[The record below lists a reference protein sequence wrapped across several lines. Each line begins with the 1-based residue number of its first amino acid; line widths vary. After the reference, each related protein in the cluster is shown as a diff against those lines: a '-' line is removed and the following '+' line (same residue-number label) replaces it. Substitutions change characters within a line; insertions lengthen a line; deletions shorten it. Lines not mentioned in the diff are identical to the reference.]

1 MFYKSILFI
10 IITIFLSNCTIVTL
24 TKDKPKKILN
34 NNYKNK
40 GFALIY
46 NENFYNEKLISEKIN
61 ERSLVIFQKNLKI
74 NTQVKITNILN
85 NKSII
90 ALVGKNSK
98 YPSFY
103 NSVLSK
109 RIADELDLDISQPY
123 IEILEIIDN
132 STYIAKKAKTY
143 DEEKKV
149 AVKSPVEII
158 SIYDLNPVKKNVTI
172 KSNLKFSYSIF

>member
-10 IITIFLSNCTIVTL
+10 IITIFLSNCTIGTL
-24 TKDKPKKILN
+24 IKDKPKKTSH

-46 NENFYNEKLISEKIN
+46 NENFYNQKVISEKIN
-61 ERSLVIFQKNLKI
+61 ERSLVIFQKKLKI

-90 ALVGKNSK
+90 VMVGKNSK

-103 NSVLSK
+103 NSVLSI

-149 AVKSPVEII
+149 AVKSPIEN
-158 SIYDLNPVKKNVTI
+158 SHTL
-172 KSNLKFSYSIF
+172 